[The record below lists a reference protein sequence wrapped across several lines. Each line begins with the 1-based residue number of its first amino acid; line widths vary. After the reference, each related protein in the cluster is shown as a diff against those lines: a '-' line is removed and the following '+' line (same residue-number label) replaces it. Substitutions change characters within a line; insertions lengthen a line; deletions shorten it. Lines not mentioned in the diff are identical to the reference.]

1 VSLDC
6 VKLTVNGGVV
16 FAGAWISGGGDA
28 ITRTGGLGLL
38 ASGWGSRVV
47 SGRAAHCRSGSISLW
62 GSLLSMATG
71 LLSSAVFC
79 SFLSKT
85 TG

>member
-6 VKLTVNGGVV
+6 VKLTVDGGVV

-38 ASGWGSRVV
+38 ASG
-47 SGRAAHCRSGSISLW
+47 
-62 GSLLSMATG
+62 
-71 LLSSAVFC
+71 
-79 SFLSKT
+79 
-85 TG
+85 